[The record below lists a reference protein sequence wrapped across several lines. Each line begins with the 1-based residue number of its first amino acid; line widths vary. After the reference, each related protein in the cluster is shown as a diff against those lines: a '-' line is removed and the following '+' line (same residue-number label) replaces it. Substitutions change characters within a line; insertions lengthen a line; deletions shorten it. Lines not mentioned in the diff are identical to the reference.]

1 MDFMTRILVTGVS
14 GLFGG
19 EVARQLVARG
29 VPIRVLVRDPSKAP
43 KLDESVEIVVGDFTN
58 IDALTEALSGIEK
71 LFLASYDEPE
81 LVEHQANVLT
91 VARQCGAQHVVRL
104 SSAGIEENKDLP
116 DINRHGICERQLE
129 ESGLAFT
136 HLRPLWVMQNFESF
150 VVDDQIRLPA
160 GDGRIG
166 LVDHRDVAAVAVEAL
181 TTSGHDGKAYD
192 LVTESLSHA
201 EVAEQLSEATGRTI
215 TYENI
220 SPEVYEQALHSSGY
234 LKDGIDT
241 LQGLFLDVRKGI
253 NSDTNVSDTVKDVL
267 GDAGIKFRKFAQD
280 YATKIGTR
288 C

>member
-1 MDFMTRILVTGVS
+1 MTDILVTGAS

-19 EVARQLVARG
+19 EVTRQLVARG
-29 VPIRVLVRDPSKAP
+29 VPIRILVRSRSKAP
-43 KLDESVEIVVGDFTN
+43 ELDKPVDIVVGDFSNTA
-58 IDALTEALSGIEK
+58 ALAEALDGIEK
-71 LFLASYDEPE
+71 LFLASYDEPH

-91 VARQCGAQHVVRL
+91 VARQCGVQHVVRL

-116 DINRHGICERQLE
+116 DIHRHGICERQLE
-129 ESGLAFT
+129 ESGMAFT
-136 HLRPLWVMQNFESF
+136 HLRPMWVMQNFESF

-166 LVDHRDVAAVAVEAL
+166 LVDHRDIAAVAVEAL
-181 TTSGHDGKAYD
+181 TTSGHEGKAYD

-201 EVAEQLSEATGRTI
+201 EVAEQLSEATGRSI

-220 SPEVYEQALHSSGY
+220 SSEVYEQALESAGY

-267 GDAGIKFRKFAQD
+267 GHAGIKFRQFAQD
-280 YATKIGTR
+280 YAIKIGTGS
-288 C
+288 